1 MKHAGAQTLRALDPV
16 LRQLRKHDALIEKT
30 PGSFYLRSKA
40 LLHFHEDPD
49 GIFVDLKDNLLTFT
63 RYRATTRGEQ
73 RNLLN
78 RVERCLKRQSAKL
91 VTSRNKT
98 AI

>member
-1 MKHAGAQTLRALDPV
+1 MKHAGAETLKTVDPV
-16 LRQLRKHDALIEKT
+16 LRQIRKHDALIEKT

-40 LLHFHEDPD
+40 FLHFHEDRG
-49 GIFVDLKDNLLTFT
+49 GIFVDLKENLFTFT

-73 RNLLN
+73 RKLLN

-91 VTSRNKT
+91 AKSRE
-98 AI
+98 